1 MHQHQYF
8 QSATINAKRKE
19 QAQNVDT
26 FFTTRNFHGLLI
38 KLLFNYTVY
47 LQRKDSENHTFFV
60 H

>member
-26 FFTTRNFHGLLI
+26 FFTTRNFYRLLI
-38 KLLFNYTVY
+38 KFFTLFICNGRIPKITQKV
-47 LQRKDSENHTFFV
+47 DF
-60 H
+60 